1 MSTQP
6 TILQPIIPQ
15 RIEAILKAISTLPI
29 SHQVTLVAVSKMQ
42 ASDAIKVAYKA
53 GIRHCGENYLQEA
66 LKKQSELSDLDIVWH
81 FIGPIQSNK
90 TQLIAQHFDWVE
102 SVDREKIAKRLSEA
116 RLESGKTPLS
126 VCIQVNISHEESKS
140 GVAED
145 DILGLAKI
153 ISQCQGLVLRGL
165 MTIPDPM
172 LDETD
177 LRTQF
182 RKMKIWFDQ
191 LQRLYPTVDT
201 LSMGMTHDY
210 LVAIAEGATLVRIGT
225 GIFGVR
231 EKNK

>member
-1 MSTQP
+1 MSTEP

-15 RIEAILKAISTLPI
+15 RIEAILKAIDTLSSPQ
-29 SHQVTLVAVSKMQ
+29 QVTLVAVSKMQ
-42 ASDAIKVAYKA
+42 TSDAIRVAYEA

-66 LKKQSELSDLDIVWH
+66 LVKQADLSDLKIIWH

-90 TQLIAQHFDWVE
+90 TQLIAHHFDWVE

-116 RLESGKTPLS
+116 RVESGKTPLS

-140 GVAED
+140 GVLEED
-145 DILGLAKI
+145 VLGLAKA
-153 ISQCQGLVLRGL
+153 ISQYQGLVLKGL
-165 MTIPDPM
+165 MTIPDPT
-172 LDETD
+172 LDETE

-182 RKMKIWFDQ
+182 RKMKNWFNQ
-191 LQRLYPTVDT
+191 LQYLYPTVDT

>member
-1 MSTQP
+1 MV
-6 TILQPIIPQ
+6 
-15 RIEAILKAISTLPI
+15 K
-29 SHQVTLVAVSKMQ
+29 Q
-42 ASDAIKVAYKA
+42 AD
-53 GIRHCGENYLQEA
+53 
-66 LKKQSELSDLDIVWH
+66 LSDLKIIWH

-116 RLESGKTPLS
+116 RVESGKTPLS

-140 GVAED
+140 GVLEE
-145 DILGLAKI
+145 DILGLAKA
-153 ISQCQGLVLRGL
+153 ISQYQGLVLKGL
-165 MTIPDPM
+165 MTIPDPT
-172 LDETD
+172 LDETE

-182 RKMKIWFDQ
+182 RKMKNWFNQ
-191 LQRLYPTVDT
+191 LQYLYPTVDT